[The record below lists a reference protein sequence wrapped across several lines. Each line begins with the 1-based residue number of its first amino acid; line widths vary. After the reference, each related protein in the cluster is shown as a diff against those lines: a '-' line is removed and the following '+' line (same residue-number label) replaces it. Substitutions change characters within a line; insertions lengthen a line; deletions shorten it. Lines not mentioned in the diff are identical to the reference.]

1 MPLDRNSI
9 PTPGPVF
16 GPRLMWTEVRP
27 ATESASG
34 VFVLRSP
41 TTTMCVRA
49 GSNIAVYFRPP
60 DHAMAAVRDR
70 TGSPTISTSGLHS
83 FAYSVPGADA
93 PGWLDVASSR
103 LSVAG

>member
-1 MPLDRNSI
+1 
-9 PTPGPVF
+9 
-16 GPRLMWTEVRP
+16 MWTEVRP

-93 PGWLDVASSR
+93 PGWLASRR
-103 LSVAG
+103 LPARLARRDGSALAVAGWPSDSEAA